1 MRRIENTVQ
10 SLDPCCVNLSNSK
23 LEFVDNNL
31 YNVTK
36 IPCDISLKI
45 GIKILFLS
53 KKLYIMNTNK
63 VQQYL

>member
-23 LEFVDNNL
+23 IEFVDNKL

-45 GIKILFLS
+45 GIKIFLS